1 MYSRGIVQFCQVN
14 HVKYIE
20 MNPLEAKF
28 KTNSLRSWKTD
39 HSDAHKLAQLGPT
52 LKYTDSLNTKM
63 KFTLNYVNVY
73 DFILKS
79 KNQSRLKVQIIELL
93 HQTFPG
99 LEKLFKN
106 RYSMIALNI
115 AEIYSHPSFVQQQ
128 DIDTLISNIFNSTE
142 KGLSTRKAENYADKL
157 SKIAHESYPS
167 VKSSSF

>member
-52 LKYTDSLNTKM
+52 LKYTDSLNTKNEIY
-63 KFTLNYVNVY
+63 FELRERVR
-73 DFILKS
+73 FHLEIEKS
-79 KNQSRLKVQIIELL
+79 KSFKSSDYRITPSNL
-93 HQTFPG
+93 PG

>member
-1 MYSRGIVQFCQVN
+1 M
-14 HVKYIE
+14 
-20 MNPLEAKF
+20 
-28 KTNSLRSWKTD
+28 
-39 HSDAHKLAQLGPT
+39 
-52 LKYTDSLNTKM
+52 
-63 KFTLNYVNVY
+63 NVY

-79 KNQSRLKVQIIELL
+79 KKSKSFKSSDYRITPSNLS
-93 HQTFPG
+93 G

>member
-39 HSDAHKLAQLGPT
+39 NSDAHKLAQLGLT
-52 LKYTDSLNTKM
+52 LKSTDSLNTKM

-79 KNQSRLKVQIIELL
+79 KKSKSFKNSDYRIAPSNLSRVREII
-93 HQTFPG
+93 Q
-99 LEKLFKN
+99 N

-128 DIDTLISNIFNSTE
+128 DIDTLISNIFSSTE
-142 KGLSTRKAENYADKL
+142 KGLSTQKAENYADKL

-167 VKSSSF
+167 VKASSF

>member
-39 HSDAHKLAQLGPT
+39 NSDAHKLAQLGLT
-52 LKYTDSLNTKM
+52 LKSTDSLNTKM

-79 KNQSRLKVQIIELL
+79 KNQSRLKIQIIELL

-99 LEKLFKN
+99 LEKLFK
-106 RYSMIALNI
+106 IAI
-115 AEIYSHPSFVQQQ
+115 Q
-128 DIDTLISNIFNSTE
+128 
-142 KGLSTRKAENYADKL
+142 
-157 SKIAHESYPS
+157 
-167 VKSSSF
+167 